1 MKQLGSVLALGIALA
16 LSSCERTPETPSKD
30 AEAAVPTPVD
40 TAPAAPAAAPA
51 AQDPAAA
58 GPARLD
64 GYGPL
69 TLGST
74 LDEVR
79 AAWKAP
85 LQGEVPDDY
94 CHALRPQGA
103 QAEDVILMIEGKR
116 LVRYDVRN
124 DRITAPG
131 GGKVGMSLGQLQTLY
146 PTAAMSPAQVRRKGP
161 QPARAAGHRGRRADQ
176 LRDQRRRQCQRL
188 AGRPDPAGGLR
199 RRLLVSLLRRAPWAG
214 RAASAQGR
222 PIPSPPACGLALE
235 SAH

>member
-40 TAPAAPAAAPA
+40 TAPAAPAATPA

-146 PTAAMSPAQVRRKGP
+146 PDRGDVTPHKYDEKGHNLRVRPATEGGALINFEINGDGNVSAWRVGQTPQVDYVEG
-161 QPARAAGHRGRRADQ
+161 
-176 LRDQRRRQCQRL
+176 C
-188 AGRPDPAGGLR
+188 
-199 RRLLVSLLRRAPWAG
+199 S
-214 RAASAQGR
+214 
-222 PIPSPPACGLALE
+222 
-235 SAH
+235 

>member
-16 LSSCERTPETPSKD
+16 LSGCDRPPETPSKD

-40 TAPAAPAAAPA
+40 TAPASAAAPAAAPA
-51 AQDPAAA
+51 AQDLAAA
-58 GPARLD
+58 TGPARLD

-94 CHALRPQGA
+94 CHALRPEGA
-103 QAEDVILMIEGKR
+103 QAQDVILMIEGKR

-146 PTAAMSPAQVRRKGP
+146 PDRGDLTPHKYDEKGHNLRVRPATEGGALINFEINGDGNVSAWRVGQTPQVDYVEG
-161 QPARAAGHRGRRADQ
+161 
-176 LRDQRRRQCQRL
+176 C
-188 AGRPDPAGGLR
+188 
-199 RRLLVSLLRRAPWAG
+199 S
-214 RAASAQGR
+214 
-222 PIPSPPACGLALE
+222 
-235 SAH
+235 

>member
-1 MKQLGSVLALGIALA
+1 MKQLGSILALGIALGLA
-16 LSSCERTPETPSKD
+16 GCERAPETPSAD
-30 AEAAVPTPVD
+30 AEAAVP
-40 TAPAAPAAAPA
+40 APTAAPAAAVPTSTTPPAPAGDPA
-51 AQDPAAA
+51 AQ
-58 GPARLD
+58 GLARLD

-124 DRITAPG
+124 DRTVAPG

-146 PTAAMSPAQVRRKGP
+146 PDRGDLTPHKYDERGHNLRVRPATEGGALINFEINGDGNVTAWRVGQTPQVDYVEG
-161 QPARAAGHRGRRADQ
+161 
-176 LRDQRRRQCQRL
+176 C
-188 AGRPDPAGGLR
+188 
-199 RRLLVSLLRRAPWAG
+199 S
-214 RAASAQGR
+214 
-222 PIPSPPACGLALE
+222 
-235 SAH
+235 

>member
-16 LSSCERTPETPSKD
+16 LSSCDRTPETPSKD

-40 TAPAAPAAAPA
+40 TAPAAPAAPPAAPAAPA

-74 LDEVR
+74 LDAVR

-94 CHALRPQGA
+94 CHALRPEGA

-146 PTAAMSPAQVRRKGP
+146 PDRGDVTPHKYDEKGHNLRVRPATEGGALINFEINGDGNVSAWRVGQTPQVDYVEG
-161 QPARAAGHRGRRADQ
+161 
-176 LRDQRRRQCQRL
+176 C
-188 AGRPDPAGGLR
+188 
-199 RRLLVSLLRRAPWAG
+199 S
-214 RAASAQGR
+214 
-222 PIPSPPACGLALE
+222 
-235 SAH
+235 

>member
-1 MKQLGSVLALGIALA
+1 MKQLGSILALGIALGLA
-16 LSSCERTPETPSKD
+16 GCERAPETPSAD
-30 AEAAVPTPVD
+30 AEAAVPTPAPATPAATGATPSAPAGD
-40 TAPAAPAAAPA
+40 TA
-51 AQDPAAA
+51 AQ

-124 DRITAPG
+124 DRTVAPG

-146 PTAAMSPAQVRRKGP
+146 PDRGDLTPHKYDERGHNLRVRPATEGGALINFEINGDGNVTAWRVGQTPQVDYVEG
-161 QPARAAGHRGRRADQ
+161 
-176 LRDQRRRQCQRL
+176 C
-188 AGRPDPAGGLR
+188 
-199 RRLLVSLLRRAPWAG
+199 S
-214 RAASAQGR
+214 
-222 PIPSPPACGLALE
+222 
-235 SAH
+235 

>member
-16 LSSCERTPETPSKD
+16 LSSCDRPPETPSKD

-40 TAPAAPAAAPA
+40 TAPAAPAAPPAAPA

-69 TLGST
+69 SLGST

-94 CHALRPQGA
+94 CHALRPEGA

-124 DRITAPG
+124 DRIAAPG

-146 PTAAMSPAQVRRKGP
+146 PDRGDVTPHKYDEKGHNLRVRPATEGGALINFEINGDGNVSAWRVGQTPQVDYVEG
-161 QPARAAGHRGRRADQ
+161 
-176 LRDQRRRQCQRL
+176 C
-188 AGRPDPAGGLR
+188 
-199 RRLLVSLLRRAPWAG
+199 S
-214 RAASAQGR
+214 
-222 PIPSPPACGLALE
+222 
-235 SAH
+235 

>member
-1 MKQLGSVLALGIALA
+1 MKQLGSVLALGVALA
-16 LSSCERTPETPSKD
+16 LGGCDRNPETPSAD
-30 AEAAVPTPVD
+30 AEAAVRVPAADAPAAGAATPT
-40 TAPAAPAAAPA
+40 PAAPATDPA
-51 AQDPAAA
+51 AQ

-124 DRITAPG
+124 DRTAAPG

-146 PTAAMSPAQVRRKGP
+146 PDRGDLTPHKYDERGHNLRVRPATEGGALINFEINGDGNVTAWRVGQTPQVDYVEG
-161 QPARAAGHRGRRADQ
+161 
-176 LRDQRRRQCQRL
+176 C
-188 AGRPDPAGGLR
+188 
-199 RRLLVSLLRRAPWAG
+199 S
-214 RAASAQGR
+214 
-222 PIPSPPACGLALE
+222 
-235 SAH
+235 

>member
-1 MKQLGSVLALGIALA
+1 MKQLGSVMALGVALVLA
-16 LSSCERTPETPSKD
+16 GCERAPETPSTD
-30 AEAAVPTPVD
+30 AKAAVPASTP
-40 TAPAAPAAAPA
+40 APAPTPAAAGNATAAAPA
-51 AQDPAAA
+51 ADPAAQ

-85 LQGEVPDDY
+85 LQGDVPDDY

-124 DRITAPG
+124 DRAVAPG

-146 PTAAMSPAQVRRKGP
+146 PDRGDLTPHKYDERGHNLRVRPATEGGALVNFEINGDGNVTAWRVGKTPQVDYVEG
-161 QPARAAGHRGRRADQ
+161 
-176 LRDQRRRQCQRL
+176 C
-188 AGRPDPAGGLR
+188 
-199 RRLLVSLLRRAPWAG
+199 S
-214 RAASAQGR
+214 
-222 PIPSPPACGLALE
+222 
-235 SAH
+235 

>member
-16 LSSCERTPETPSKD
+16 LSGCDRPPETPSKD

-40 TAPAAPAAAPA
+40 TAPASPAAPAAAPA
-51 AQDPAAA
+51 AQDLAAA
-58 GPARLD
+58 TGPARLD

-94 CHALRPQGA
+94 CHALRPEGA
-103 QAEDVILMIEGKR
+103 QAQDVILMIEGKR

-146 PTAAMSPAQVRRKGP
+146 PDRGDLTPHKYDEKGHNLRVRPATEGGALINFEINGDGNVSAWRVGQTPQVDYVEG
-161 QPARAAGHRGRRADQ
+161 
-176 LRDQRRRQCQRL
+176 C
-188 AGRPDPAGGLR
+188 
-199 RRLLVSLLRRAPWAG
+199 S
-214 RAASAQGR
+214 
-222 PIPSPPACGLALE
+222 
-235 SAH
+235 

>member
-1 MKQLGSVLALGIALA
+1 MKQLGSVMALGVALA
-16 LSSCERTPETPSKD
+16 LAGCGRAPETPSTD
-30 AEAAVPTPVD
+30 AEAAVPESTP
-40 TAPAAPAAAPA
+40 APAPAAAGTATAAPQAADPA
-51 AQDPAAA
+51 AQ

-74 LDEVR
+74 LDQVR

-85 LQGEVPDDY
+85 LQGDVPDDY

-124 DRITAPG
+124 DRTVAPG

-146 PTAAMSPAQVRRKGP
+146 PDRGDLTPHKYDERGHNLRVRPATEGGALVNFEINGDGNVTAWRVGKTPQVDYVEG
-161 QPARAAGHRGRRADQ
+161 
-176 LRDQRRRQCQRL
+176 C
-188 AGRPDPAGGLR
+188 
-199 RRLLVSLLRRAPWAG
+199 S
-214 RAASAQGR
+214 
-222 PIPSPPACGLALE
+222 
-235 SAH
+235 